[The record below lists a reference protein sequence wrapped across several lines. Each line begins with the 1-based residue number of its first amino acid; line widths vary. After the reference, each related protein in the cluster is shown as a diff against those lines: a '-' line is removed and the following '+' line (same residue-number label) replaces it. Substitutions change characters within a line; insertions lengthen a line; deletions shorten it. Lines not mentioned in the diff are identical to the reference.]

1 MAEPVTATDASLELG
16 TWRGE
21 GVRVGQVL
29 EALDELRRGQHRTAT
44 RTSVVNLVVLATSE
58 DEGGRACS
66 TIHRLRGR
74 HPGRTIVLVCDEAD
88 DGPPGVD
95 AEVLLRGAEAEGQAS
110 WSEELTLRVGGP
122 VRDHLDSLI
131 EPLTLPD
138 LPVAVWLVSRLV
150 QPSDALLAAAD
161 AVLVD
166 TKEAGGEEML
176 PGLAGLIR
184 RYTVMD
190 LSWVR
195 LRPWRELLAGL
206 FDPPALRPFLAGVQR
221 AEVTGKPGP
230 RHLLGGWL
238 VSRLQ
243 LPRSSVHLEDAS
255 HMTLRLVAEHGG
267 AVGTFTVDRVEDSR
281 LLRANARVEGGPS
294 RDDHRSL
301 PDESLPWSLAEC
313 LTHLERDRVYEEAQ
327 QAALA
332 WGE

>member
-1 MAEPVTATDASLELG
+1 MTATEVGLELG

-58 DEGGRACS
+58 DEGVRACS

-74 HPGRTIVLVCDEAD
+74 HPGRTIVLVCDEASGD
-88 DGPPGVD
+88 APGVD

-110 WSEELTLRVGGP
+110 WSEELTVRVRGP
-122 VRDHLDSLI
+122 VRHHLDSLI

-138 LPVAVWLVSRLV
+138 LPVVVWLVSRLV

-176 PGLAGLIR
+176 PGLANLIR
-184 RYTVMD
+184 RYTVID

-206 FDPPALRPFLAGVQR
+206 FEPAPMRAFATGVQR

-230 RHLLGGWL
+230 RHLVGGWL
-238 VSRLQ
+238 VSRLA
-243 LPRSSVHLEDAS
+243 LPQSSVRLEDAN
-255 HMTLRLVAEHGG
+255 HMALRLVAEHGG
-267 AVGTFTVDRVEDSR
+267 AVATFTVERVEEKR
-281 LLRANARVEGGPS
+281 LLRGSARVEGGPS
-294 RDDHRSL
+294 HEDHRPL
-301 PDESLPWSLAEC
+301 PDDSLPWSLAEC
-313 LTHLERDRVYEEAQ
+313 LTHLERDRVYEQAQ
-327 QAALA
+327 QAALS
-332 WGE
+332 WQD